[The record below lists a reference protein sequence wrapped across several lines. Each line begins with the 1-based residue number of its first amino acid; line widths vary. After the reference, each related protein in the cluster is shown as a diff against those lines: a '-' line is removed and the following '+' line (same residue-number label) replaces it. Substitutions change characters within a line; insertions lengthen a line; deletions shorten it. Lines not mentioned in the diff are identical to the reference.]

1 MNDPLRSIYG
11 IPLATLPDNHYLF
24 DRAPPGLGVM
34 SNGVCY
40 VRESEWPSVS
50 AYLQTLACI
59 EKAKASAE
67 TPR

>member
-1 MNDPLRSIYG
+1 MKDMQRSIYG
-11 IPLATLPDNHYLF
+11 IHIATLPDSHFLF
-24 DRAPPGLGVM
+24 DRAPLGQGLI

-59 EKAKASAE
+59 DKAKASAE
-67 TPR
+67 KQR